1 MSSLPG
7 GGLDFAT
14 LLKVP
19 GGAPVSSRER
29 DTTFMQA
36 ILTLA
41 ALTLIPTGFVDQHP
55 VGRAD
60 TTTIKRSA
68 KPPMMA
74 ARIQKTTSRKVEGAR
89 RAQGRQAPS
98 QSASR

>member
-1 MSSLPG
+1 
-7 GGLDFAT
+7 
-14 LLKVP
+14 
-19 GGAPVSSRER
+19 
-29 DTTFMQA
+29 MQA

-74 ARIQKTTSRKVEGAR
+74 ARIQNDFA
-89 RAQGRQAPS
+89 
-98 QSASR
+98 